1 MRDGLCFLD
10 FGNILQRTEFLFFIR
25 LNKKS
30 SRTSSVVHF
39 CLLGLLQILILFKIS
54 LKGTE
59 LRNSSLFLRRGSSI
73 KNLLFS
79 ELTVKLFGTLAALHC
94 VNDVLI

>member
-10 FGNILQRTEFLFFIR
+10 FGNVLQRTEFSFFIR

-39 CLLGLLQILILFKIS
+39 CLLGLIDSYFIQNQL
-54 LKGTE
+54 
-59 LRNSSLFLRRGSSI
+59 LRSSSLFLRRGSSI

-79 ELTVKLFGTLAALHC
+79 ELTVKLFGTLDTLHC